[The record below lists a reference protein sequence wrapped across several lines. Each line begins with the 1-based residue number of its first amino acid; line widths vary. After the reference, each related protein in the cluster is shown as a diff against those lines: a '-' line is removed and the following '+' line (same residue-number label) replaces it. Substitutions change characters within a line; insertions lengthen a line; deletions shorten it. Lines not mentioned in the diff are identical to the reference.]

1 MKMNKEK
8 KNKSYCKY
16 CDNYKSCIDEPR
28 GECLYCIRGSFKNA
42 RKFCYYDQQ
51 INILIVILIAV
62 LSLAFKTDKLL
73 YLTAAPVS
81 FIVCSVITDIR
92 FFDLEMDVKRL
103 QLEEEDNN
111 EK

>member
-1 MKMNKEK
+1 MKKEK

-16 CDNYKSCIDEPR
+16 CDNYKSCIDESR
-28 GECLYCIRGSFKNA
+28 SECIYCSRASFKNA

-51 INILIVILIAV
+51 INIFLVILIAA

-73 YLTAAPVS
+73 CFTAVPVS
-81 FIVCSVITDIR
+81 FIVCSVLTDIR
-92 FFDLEMDVKRL
+92 FFDLEMEVKRL
-103 QLEEEDNN
+103 QLDEEENN